1 LNVRLVPDQDPFEI
15 EALIGSYFARC
26 LPRAVSWKLRRGGAA
41 SPATIDRTHPA
52 MRAAGAAY
60 RAGFGATPVFMRS
73 GGTIPVV
80 NMFEDLFAAPTV
92 LLGFALPDDG
102 IHGPNEKF
110 HLPNLFRGIETCIAF
125 LAELSTTRLRHPT
138 RGV

>member
-1 LNVRLVPDQDPFEI
+1 
-15 EALIGSYFARC
+15 
-26 LPRAVSWKLRRGGAA
+26 
-41 SPATIDRTHPA
+41 
-52 MRAAGAAY
+52 MRAAAAAY
-60 RAGFGATPVFMRS
+60 RAGFGATPAFVRS

-80 NMFEDLFAAPTV
+80 SMFEGLFAAPTV

-125 LAELSTTRLRHPT
+125 LAELSTTRLRQTT